1 MYINL
6 STLPVIQM
14 TIFSSYWRCAH
25 PLHSSPEQRHQEI
38 FLLLTIDNLNIY
50 ATIGNRLGN

>member
-14 TIFSSYWRCAH
+14 TIFSRCWRCAH
-25 PLHSSPEQRHQEI
+25 ALYSSPKQRHQEI
-38 FLLLTIDNLNIY
+38 FLPLTIDNLNIY